1 MSHNCSDCPDK
12 DHCALVDIAPWLDE
26 HEDEI
31 ARAKVDCTDSVS
43 KVILDFLEY
52 YDLPNPVITLLTLA
66 FKQVFLIGYHKGR
79 QFPSVPEVY
88 HSG

>member
-1 MSHNCSDCPDK
+1 MKHNCSTCHDK

-31 ARAKVDCTDSVS
+31 DRAKHDCVDSVT
-43 KVILDFLEY
+43 KVIEAFLDY
-52 YDLPNPVITLLTLA
+52 YNLPTLA
-66 FKQVFLIGYHKGR
+66 VSVLTAAFKRAFLIGYHKGR

-88 HSG
+88 NK